1 MSGDEFQ
8 CTGSGSADVVTVT
21 GQRARVSVL
30 VVSERPLGVE
40 LIIGM
45 SGISSLGG
53 VSVQSPSQVRFCGAA
68 ARAPLEVDAPDFSV
82 RFDSAE
88 RKWTVAWK
96 WADNSGPECL
106 ENSVPQYSVPRS
118 ARYEFDTELDTWISN
133 GWLLPYDEQRLG
145 PPRGLVPLMA
155 VQQKNKEK
163 VRPVL
168 DYRELN
174 SHLNAHTAEADVCAD
189 QLRKWRRHGRNVA
202 VVDLKKAYLQIHL
215 DESLWPYQTVEIR
228 GQRFYLG
235 RLGFGL
241 SLGPLVMKA
250 VVSAV
255 LAQDP
260 EIQRAVLSY
269 VDDLLVDEDIAS
281 AERVVSHFARYGL
294 ECKAP
299 ERVSDGARLLGL
311 RVRPLRDE
319 LHWERDNPVGPP
331 PSPLT
336 RRSVFA
342 WCGRLVAHLPVCGW
356 LRPATAWLKR
366 RANAVTRGWDD
377 MTADRTLQAQV
388 DHVAERVNSDDP
400 AHGVWCVSGDAAVVW
415 TDASSLAAGVV
426 LETADGGPVED
437 ACWLRREAAAS
448 THINMAELD
457 AAVKGINLAIAWGM
471 KTIELRTDSATVH
484 RWIDDALSGRARL
497 RTKAHGEMLIRRRV
511 DLIRQL
517 VEEMGLVLT
526 VTLARAVVHHCDV
539 CRSIDPAPVTWRHG
553 SLEVPETWQRLAIDV
568 THYQHQSYLT
578 VIDCAGRQLPV
589 GDSDGQ
595 GRSQGTDGRGNGREG
610 SDGSEP
616 AVPRGTGEF
625 APGDAVWQV

>member
-281 AERVVSHFARYGL
+281 AERVVSHFA
-294 ECKAP
+294 
-299 ERVSDGARLLGL
+299 S
-311 RVRPLRDE
+311 
-319 LHWERDNPVGPP
+319 GPY
-331 PSPLT
+331 
-336 RRSVFA
+336 A
-342 WCGRLVAHLPVCGW
+342 
-356 LRPATAWLKR
+356 
-366 RANAVTRGWDD
+366 
-377 MTADRTLQAQV
+377 LQAQV

-400 AHGVWCVSGDAAVVW
+400 AHGVWCVSVGTAVAADTGAAVGTAVAAD
-415 TDASSLAAGVV
+415 TGAAVGTAVAADTGAAVGTAVAADTGAAVGTAVAADTGAAVGTAVAADTEAAVGTAVAADTGATAVVGAAVAAGTEAAVATGATVDASIAQLHERAGHP
-426 LETADGGPVED
+426 G
-437 ACWLRREAAAS
+437 
-448 THINMAELD
+448 
-457 AAVKGINLAIAWGM
+457 
-471 KTIELRTDSATVH
+471 
-484 RWIDDALSGRARL
+484 
-497 RTKAHGEMLIRRRV
+497 IRR
-511 DLIRQL
+511 
-517 VEEMGLVLT
+517 T
-526 VTLARAVVHHCDV
+526 WYFARRD
-539 CRSIDPAPVTWRHG
+539 IAPTI
-553 SLEVPETWQRLAIDV
+553 T
-568 THYQHQSYLT
+568 
-578 VIDCAGRQLPV
+578 
-589 GDSDGQ
+589 
-595 GRSQGTDGRGNGREG
+595 RSQ
-610 SDGSEP
+610 
-616 AVPRGTGEF
+616 
-625 APGDAVWQV
+625 